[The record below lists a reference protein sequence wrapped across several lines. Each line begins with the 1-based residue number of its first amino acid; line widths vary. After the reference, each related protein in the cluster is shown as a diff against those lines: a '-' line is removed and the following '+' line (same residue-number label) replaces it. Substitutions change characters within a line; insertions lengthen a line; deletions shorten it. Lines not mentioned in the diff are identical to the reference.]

1 MQLVFD
7 HKKAVE
13 IILHVAQNAP
23 CPDIYHVLKII
34 YFADKSHLQQYGR
47 LLCDDSYV
55 AMNNGP
61 VPSGAYDIIKHI
73 RGDGY
78 VRFDDCF
85 TEAFELQDHKICPL
99 KDPELDLLSDSDIE
113 CLNEAIKEYGN
124 LSFGKLKDLSH
135 DEAFKSADQ
144 DDFISLE
151 AIAGTLEDGDL
162 LLKHLQE

>member
-1 MQLVFD
+1 MHLVFD

-13 IILHVAQNAP
+13 IILYVAHNAP
-23 CPDIYHVLKII
+23 NPDIYHVLKLI

-47 LLCDDSYV
+47 LLCNDSYV

-61 VPSGAYDIIKHI
+61 VPSGAYDIVKHI

-78 VRFDDCF
+78 AHFDDCF
-85 TEAFELQDHKICPL
+85 AESFELQGNKICPL
-99 KDPELDLLSDSDIE
+99 KEPELDLLSDSDIE
-113 CLNEAIKEYGN
+113 CLNEAIKEYGH
-124 LSFGKLKDLSH
+124 LSFGKLKNLSH

-151 AIAGTLEDGDL
+151 AITGTLEDGDL